1 MKNKLVT
8 VLIVLVLVLVLL
20 IGGTLGF
27 LWYRNSHV
35 FVEGK
40 AYPMAAESLDLREED
55 ISFGHYETLC
65 SLLPECDILWNVPF
79 QGGKFPSDSQVLTVS
94 TLTQQ
99 DVELILAYFPG
110 LKTLDATACSDYP
123 VLELLKAQ
131 KPDCKVNY
139 QVSLGGKSFAPDTT
153 ELVLENGDFEFITMM
168 ANLIYLP
175 KVQTIQ
181 MKMPELTMEQIG
193 ELRAAYE
200 NIAVSCTVEIL
211 GKEYDSQVE
220 ELDLQHLTSEQVA
233 EVAEKLPMLS
243 GVGYVELC
251 KEDGTSNLTKE
262 DVLALKKA
270 LPDATFHYVFDF
282 YGEKIDTT
290 ADKVHIKLKNI
301 GDAGIDELRMALSL
315 MEDCDRFLVEYCRIS
330 YELLAQVREEFRD
343 NVKLVWRVE
352 FGGGSAYTDVEVI
365 RCTYDL
371 VDDNCYNLIYCEDT
385 RFMDIG
391 HNEWLDAVP
400 FVAGMPNLE
409 GIIASGAPI
418 RDLTPFKDCKKLK
431 FLEIAFCEYIEDLS
445 PLAGCEQLQMINIS
459 NSHALDLSPLDNLPL
474 THFVHRLNPS
484 GKSRVSLDEQARFIQ
499 QHPDCWTSF
508 DGAQPYGVGWRYG
521 EDEVT
526 PLAYYAML
534 REVFRYDAAT
544 IPNNVGW
551 YLPEDF
557 VSVAPDIVKTAEE
570 IVTEETVPEAE
581 QTVPATEETV
591 VPEETEAAA

>member
-1 MKNKLVT
+1 MKKKLVT
-8 VLIVLVLVLVLL
+8 VLIILLLVLVLL
-20 IGGTLGF
+20 AGGILGF
-27 LWYRNSHV
+27 LWYRNNHV
-35 FVEGK
+35 FVEGT
-40 AYPMAAESLDLREED
+40 AYPMSAESLDLREEE
-55 ISFGHYETLC
+55 ISFGHYETLR
-65 SLLPECDILWNVPF
+65 SQLPECDILWNVPF
-79 QGGKFPSDSQVLTVS
+79 QGGKFSSDSQVLTVS
-94 TLTQQ
+94 SLTQQ
-99 DVELILAYFPG
+99 DVDLILEYFPK
-110 LKTLDATACSDYP
+110 LQTLEAEACRDYP
-123 VLELLKAQ
+123 MLELLKAQ

-139 QVSLGGKSFAPDTT
+139 QVSLGSKAFAPDTT
-153 ELVLENGDFEFITMM
+153 ELVLENRDYDFVTMM
-168 ANLIYLP
+168 TNLLYLP
-175 KVQTIQ
+175 KVESVQL
-181 MKMPELTMEQIG
+181 KVPELTVEQIA

-200 NIAVSCTVEIL
+200 NIAISCTVEIL
-211 GKEYDSQVE
+211 GQEYDNRVTELDLRDLESSQVE
-220 ELDLQHLTSEQVA
+220 EVA
-233 EVAEKLPMLS
+233 AKLSMLP
-243 GVGYVELC
+243 GVTYVELC
-251 KEDGTSNLTKE
+251 QENGTSNLSKE
-262 DVLALKKA
+262 DVLVLKEA

-282 YGEKIDTT
+282 YGDKIDTT
-290 ADKVHIKLKNI
+290 ADKVHVKLKNI
-301 GDAGIDELRMALSL
+301 GDAGIDDLRMALSL
-315 MEDCDRFLVEYCRIS
+315 MENCDRFLVEYCRIS
-330 YELLAQVREEFRD
+330 YDLLAQVREEFRGK
-343 NVKLVWRVE
+343 VKLVWRVE

-418 RDLTPFKDCKKLK
+418 KDLTPFQNCKKLK

-459 NSHALDLSPLDNLPL
+459 NSHALDLSPLDKLPL

-484 GKSRVSLDEQARFIQ
+484 GKSRVSPDEQARFIQ

-526 PLAYYAML
+526 PLDYYAML

-570 IVTEETVPEAE
+570 TVTEESVAE
-581 QTVPATEETV
+581 TEETVPATEETV
-591 VPEETEAAA
+591 VPEETQVQE